1 MFLMEVE
8 IGCDCCGR
16 TRKTTAGHHVPVKGE
31 AMSNWMKVGRDAVV
45 LKDGTLLPVGWRERG
60 NRHYCGMCNY
70 LDGQTNKAA
79 APRQD

>member
-1 MFLMEVE
+1 
-8 IGCDCCGR
+8 
-16 TRKTTAGHHVPVKGE
+16 
-31 AMSNWMKVGRDAVV
+31 MSNWMKVGRDAVV

-79 APRQD
+79 APRQ